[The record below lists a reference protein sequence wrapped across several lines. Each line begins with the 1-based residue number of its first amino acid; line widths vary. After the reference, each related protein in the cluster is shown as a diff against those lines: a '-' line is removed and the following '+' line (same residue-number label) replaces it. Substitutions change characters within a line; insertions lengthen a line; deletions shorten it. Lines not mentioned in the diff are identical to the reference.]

1 MLTRSHFAWLV
12 PAALALLLSAGL
24 ALAESPGAVE
34 PNNAAR
40 AVEVAPHTLPLSVA
54 VLPFDSKGKTLGAE
68 TAEVIAARLSADPSL
83 QLVER
88 DQLNAILD
96 EHKLS
101 LSAAVQPA
109 EAARI
114 GWLAGAQVLVV
125 GRAYI
130 VDEQVL
136 ITARIV
142 GVETGRVYI
151 TQERG
156 STKTELLPVLDRL
169 AERVRKEIIARRS
182 LLVAPDVSADKDKL
196 LRELAATLKNSRLP
210 KVVVA
215 VSEVHYGVPAT
226 DPAAETELML
236 WLKECGAEVV
246 DPGNLERGLREW
258 ARDYYREAGEQAIPR
273 VLPED
278 CSVIVIGQAFSEGGG
293 RFGDLVSAKGRVEV
307 RVLDRKTGAVIAIAR
322 RTAAAVDLAERIA
335 AKKAI
340 QDAASSIAYEL
351 IPKLAAR

>member
-1 MLTRSHFAWLV
+1 MANGWRVMAFAS
-12 PAALALLLSAGL
+12 ALAVAIGTTV
-24 ALAESPGAVE
+24 ALAAGGEAVE

-54 VLPFDSKGKTLGAE
+54 VLPFDSKDKALGSE
-68 TAEVIAARLSADPSL
+68 TAEVIAARLSSDPSL

-101 LSAAVQPA
+101 LSAVVQPA

-114 GWLAGAQVLVV
+114 GWLAGAQVLVT

-130 VDEQVL
+130 IEEQVL
-136 ITARIV
+136 ITARTI
-142 GVETGRVYI
+142 GVETGRVYL
-151 TQERG
+151 TQVRG
-156 STKTELLPVLDRL
+156 SVKDRLLPILDDL
-169 AERVRKEIIARRS
+169 ANRVHQDVITRRS
-182 LLVAPDVSADKDKL
+182 QLLAPDISADKDKL
-196 LRELAATLKNSRLP
+196 FSSLADKLKGKQLPRL
-210 KVVVA
+210 VVA
-215 VSEVHYGVPAT
+215 VAEQHYGAPAT

-236 WLKECGAEVV
+236 WLKQCGFDVI
-246 DPGNLERGLREW
+246 DPGNLERSIRDW
-258 ARDYYREAGEQAIPR
+258 ARQYYSSAGDQAIPR
-273 VLPED
+273 VLPEE
-278 CSVIVIGQAFSEGGG
+278 VETLVIGQAFSEGAG
-293 RFGDLVSAKGRVEV
+293 RFGDLVSAKARVEV